1 VVLSLFDIYEIMHGL
16 SIMFLGQSG

>member
-1 VVLSLFDIYEIMHGL
+1 VVLSSFDIYEIMHGL